1 MDDNKPLKVFREGTV
16 SASVFA
22 REHNGRTFYSVT
34 FSRAYESG
42 GEWRYTKWFDHGD
55 LPRIIAV
62 AKQADEY
69 IESLLN

>member
-1 MDDNKPLKVFREGTV
+1 MDDNKPLKIFREGSV

-22 REHNGRTFYSVT
+22 REHNDRTFYSVT

-42 GEWRYTKWFDHGD
+42 GEWRYTKWFDRED
-55 LPRIIAV
+55 LPKVIAV

-69 IESLLN
+69 IGSLLS